1 MSKSNKRRASARI
14 LTAALA
20 SCVGIGAL
28 GAGSTAASWSSSAA
42 ASDEPEARVSPEE
55 AIDMG
60 AIAAMARARMAAAS
74 DEEPEFKPW
83 GKVSK
88 GFEKVVSTADGKS
101 LYDLYVNEKTNQVL
115 AELPRRYEKQR
126 HFFAM
131 TVASGEVFA
140 GLQASDMYTQ
150 WKRVGKRLM
159 LVMPQVS
166 VRSSGDQESKDSVE
180 MIWTDRVLLDVPIV
194 TMGPKGQPVID
205 LDDLLVGQASKF
217 FGFSARGLNKRLTT
231 VSEIKA
237 FPQNIEVEFEGPVAG
252 GTMKKFH
259 YSISKIE
266 GTRGFKPRAADQRVG
281 YFVTNYQDLGKFD
294 WEDTTQRYINRW
306 HIEKAD
312 KSLSMS
318 PPKEPIVYYVE
329 HTVPIR
335 YRRFVKQGIE
345 YWNEAFREIGI
356 DGAIEVRYQDKSTG
370 SHMDKDPEDVRHN
383 FIRWISNDIAT
394 AIGPSRVNPMTG
406 EILDADVILTDG
418 WIRVFTYRWEDLLGT
433 LAVEGLSPD
442 TKRWLERNPRWDPRL
457 RLASQNDRERILVER
472 AAKSRGVGRFGGNGV
487 SVETSGLMGDDQ
499 FDGLAGRASQI
510 SGMCRAATG
519 KALDLAMMRMHLSMT
534 HMLSSVAKAESG
546 QPEMT
551 DEMLEMIRKKLE
563 ENPEM
568 REMIPPHILER
579 LEGDADDEEEDA
591 EETGDESEDNGEGE
605 EKDNGQMIDGVPE
618 WFVGP
623 MLAELVAH
631 EVGHTLGLRH
641 NFKGSS
647 AYEFSEINSEE
658 FKGKPWSTSVMDYNG
673 INIRMPGSGGTQGD
687 YSVVGIGPYDI
698 WAIEYGYGSGDLDK
712 VLAKSTDPLLDYATD
727 EDTWGPDPRARRYDL
742 AKNPLAYAKNQ
753 MKLVSHIRE
762 NLLGEFVE
770 DGESW
775 SRARRGYQITLSQQ
789 MSALSMMANWVGSAY
804 VSRNKKGDS
813 EEPTPPITIVEADR
827 QREALAFVVEN
838 SLRDEAFGITP
849 ELLRHTT
856 VDKWWDDFSS
866 VLADETIPIH
876 DRVMGV
882 QASVLTMLMNPQT
895 LQRLY
900 DYEMYVPSDID
911 VLTMAEV
918 LGDVTDEVWSELDKP
933 KASKRY
939 TARKPMVSS
948 IRRNLQRE
956 HLDRLIDLALES
968 EGYNAASMAVKTLA
982 TMHLRD
988 LKDGVGSVLE
998 NASPDPYTT
1007 AHLQEV
1013 SVRISKA
1020 LEAEYIYNT
1029 GDISSGGQTVIYFG
1043 QDGAQDRDE
1052 GRSDR

>member
-1 MSKSNKRRASARI
+1 MSKSKKSRVTARV
-14 LTAALA
+14 LTAAMV

-28 GAGSTAASWSSSAA
+28 GVGSSMASWS
-42 ASDEPEARVSPEE
+42 EPTDPTNDGAERVNPEE
-55 AIDMG
+55 SIDFG
-60 AIAAMARARMAAAS
+60 AIAAMARARMGGGSA
-74 DEEPEFKPW
+74 EEPEFKPW
-83 GKVSK
+83 AQVSK
-88 GFEKVVSTADGKS
+88 GYEKVVSTADGDS
-101 LYDLYVNEKTNQVL
+101 LYDLYVNKKTNQVL

-180 MIWTDRVLLDVPIV
+180 MIWTDRVLLDIPIL

-205 LDDLLVGQASKF
+205 LDELLVGQASKF
-217 FGFSARGLNKRLTT
+217 FGFSARGLNARLTT
-231 VSEIKA
+231 VSSIKA
-237 FPQNIEVEFEGPVAG
+237 FPENIEVEFEGPVAR

-259 YSISKIE
+259 YSISKIQ
-266 GTRGFKPRAADQRVG
+266 GTRGFKPREADQRVG

-312 KSLSMS
+312 KSLAMS
-318 PPKEPIVYYVE
+318 PPKEPIVYYIE

-345 YWNEAFREIGI
+345 YWNEAFRRIGI

-370 SHMDKDPEDVRHN
+370 SHMDKDPEDVRYN

-433 LAVEGLSPD
+433 LAVEGMGPD

-457 RLASQNDRERILVER
+457 RLASPSERERILVER
-472 AAKSRGVGRFGGNGV
+472 AARSRGVGRFGGTGV
-487 SVETSGLMGDDQ
+487 PIETTDLMGDDPY
-499 FDGLAGRASQI
+499 DGLAGRASQV
-510 SGMCRAATG
+510 SGMCKAATG
-519 KALDLAMMRMHLSMT
+519 KALDLAMMRMHLSMIDL
-534 HMLSSVAKAESG
+534 LSLSAGVEAGAE
-546 QPEMT
+546 PEMT
-551 DEMLEMIRKKLE
+551 DKMLEMIRQKLE

-568 REMIPPHILER
+568 RAMIPPHILEK
-579 LEGDADDEEEDA
+579 LEGKGDEDKDEDDA
-591 EETGDESEDNGEGE
+591 EEGDGSDDEGA
-605 EKDNGQMIDGVPE
+605 EKDGEKDEQMIDGVPE

-631 EVGHTLGLRH
+631 EVGHTIGLRH

-647 AYEFSEINSEE
+647 AYEYARINSEE
-658 FKGKPWSTSVMDYNG
+658 LKGTPWSTSVMDYNG
-673 INIRMPGSGGTQGD
+673 INIMMPGSGETQGD
-687 YSVVGIGPYDI
+687 YSVVGIGPYDE
-698 WAIEYGYGSGDLDK
+698 WAIEYGYGSGNLDK
-712 VLAKSTDPLLDYATD
+712 VLAKSEDPILDYATD

-742 AKNPLAYAKNQ
+742 SKDPLNYASNQ

-762 NLLGEFVE
+762 HLLNEFVE
-770 DGESW
+770 EGESW

-804 VSRNKKGDS
+804 VSRNKKGDA
-813 EEPTPPITIVEADR
+813 EGQPPITIVEAER
-827 QREALAFVVEN
+827 QRAALEFVIEN
-838 SLRDEAFGITP
+838 ALRDEAFGITP

-866 VLADETIPIH
+866 VLADETLPVH
-876 DRVMGV
+876 DRVMGI

-900 DYEMYVPSDID
+900 DYEMYVPSDQD
-911 VLTMAEV
+911 ALTLAEV
-918 LGDVTDEVWSELDKP
+918 LGRLTDEVWSELDKP
-933 KASKRY
+933 RRSGRY
-939 TARKPMVSS
+939 SAREPMISS
-948 IRRNLQRE
+948 LRRNLQRE
-956 HLDRLIDLALES
+956 HLDRLIDLALDDDA
-968 EGYNAASMAVKTLA
+968 YNAASMAVKTLA
-982 TMHLRD
+982 TMHLRE
-988 LKDGVGSVLE
+988 LKEGVDSALS
-998 NASPDPYTT
+998 ATALDPYTI

-1013 SVRISKA
+1013 GVRIDKA

-1029 GDISSGGQTVIYFG
+1029 GDISSGGGFPFFFFKE
-1043 QDGAQDRDE
+1043 DDADR
-1052 GRSDR
+1052 GR